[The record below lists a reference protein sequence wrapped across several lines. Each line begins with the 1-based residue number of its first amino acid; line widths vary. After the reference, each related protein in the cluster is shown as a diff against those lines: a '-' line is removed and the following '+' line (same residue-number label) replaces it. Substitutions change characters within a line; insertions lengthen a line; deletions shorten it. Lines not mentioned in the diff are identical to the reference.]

1 MVLIDQSNR
10 ASDIAAGPISLH
22 PRRRKEHMDRTSAS
36 RNYVQN
42 VSDRSAC
49 RRGDNAHTPRKHWQR
64 PLQIFGKES
73 FSLQTISKLFE
84 GNSKRAGSHRVEG
97 FNDEFVVSAGF
108 VNA

>member
-42 VSDRSAC
+42 VSDRTAC
-49 RRGDNAHTPRKHWQR
+49 RRGDNGQTPRKHWQR
-64 PLQIFGKES
+64 RLQMFGKES
-73 FSLQTISKLFE
+73 FCLQSTSKLFE
-84 GNSKRAGSHRVEG
+84 GNSMRAGSNRVEG
-97 FNDEFVVSAGF
+97 FNDEFVVSAG
-108 VNA
+108 VV